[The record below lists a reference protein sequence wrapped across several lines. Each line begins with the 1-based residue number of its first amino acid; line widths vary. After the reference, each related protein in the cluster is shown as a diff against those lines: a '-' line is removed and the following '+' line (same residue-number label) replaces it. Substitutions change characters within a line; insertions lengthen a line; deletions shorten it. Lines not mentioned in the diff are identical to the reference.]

1 MKVFYSLFLYLFLSV
16 SLNGQQEPAKEMANI
31 VPNPGFERYSGIP
44 LGWFYKGKHFTDVMK
59 YWNAPTGASPDI
71 FGPKVRIPK
80 HWAEKGFGK
89 QPPRSGN
96 SMVGL
101 TIYGCEDGK
110 PHCREYIQIQLKEP
124 LVVGQN
130 YYFEFWVNRLP
141 RSLKVNNLGGH
152 FSIEEMNAITDELI
166 ERTPQVNA
174 TEVIN
179 TPRSGWVRI
188 AGRFQATDEFNYLTI
203 GNFFTDEA
211 TKMETHSRD
220 PLTYAYYYIDDV
232 LLKKED
238 PILNVP
244 IKEDDLTKIP
254 LEEGKIVTLKNIFFE
269 TDKYELLPR
278 SYIELNKLLKLMRD
292 NRNMI
297 IEMRGHTDIRG
308 KATYNKYLSRKR
320 AKAVVLFLINN
331 GINPARMQYKGF
343 GSELPI
349 AENSTDDGMQLN
361 RRVEFKILSN
371 DLN

>member
-1 MKVFYSLFLYLFLSV
+1 MKLCYQLLLCLFFTI
-16 SLNGQQEPAKEMANI
+16 SLNGQKEATKDIVNI
-31 VPNPGFERYSGIP
+31 VPNPSFERFSGIP

-80 HWAEKGFGK
+80 HWADKGFGE
-89 QPPRSGN
+89 QPPRTGN
-96 SMVGL
+96 TMVGL

-141 RSLKVNNLGGH
+141 RSLKVNNLGGY
-152 FSIEEMNAITDELI
+152 FSVTEIKALTDELI
-166 ERTPQVNA
+166 ETTPQVNA
-174 TEVIN
+174 NEIIN
-179 TPRSGWVRI
+179 TPRSDWVRI
-188 AGRFQATDEFNYLTI
+188 AGRFQATEAFNYLTI
-203 GNFFTDEA
+203 GNFFTDEN

-238 PILNVP
+238 PILEVP
-244 IKEDDLTKIP
+244 VEEDDLTKIP

-269 TDKYELLPR
+269 TDEYELLPR
-278 SYIELNKLLKLMRD
+278 SYIELNKLLKLMQE
-292 NRNMI
+292 NRNMV
-297 IEMRGHTDIRG
+297 IEIRGHTDIRG
-308 KATYNKYLSRKR
+308 KDTYNKYLSRKR
-320 AKAVVLFLINN
+320 AKAVVLFLIDN
-331 GINPARMQYKGF
+331 GVNPARMQYQGF
-343 GSELPI
+343 GSTLPI
-349 AENSTDDGMQLN
+349 AENDTVDGMQLN